1 MNYECVMYKVYV
13 INNFYLLRNDGL
25 YCVQVYPY
33 TSTKEKYTSTIVVKV
48 CTNVCRLV
56 WKHMEN
62 AQYTNDHV
70 AGLKTVITVDV
81 LVLLNTCICYTV
93 LLWSYV

>member
-25 YCVQVYPY
+25 YCVQVYPC
-33 TSTKEKYTSTIVVKV
+33 TSTKVEYTSTIIVKV
-48 CTNVCRLV
+48 CTNMCTLV

-70 AGLKTVITVDV
+70 AGLKKVITVDV
-81 LVLLNTCICYTV
+81 LGLLNTCICYSV